1 LVGRAVV
8 NAPRDWKV
16 RDAEK
21 EKEMTTHWRKGFSSL
36 VSWILVLMLAVPPWA
51 IAQEPRTDSTEA
63 EAAKTFKQEELDQML
78 APIALYPDSLL
89 AQVLMAS
96 TYPLEVVQADRFAQ
110 QNKEL
115 QGDALAEELEKQE
128 WDPSVKSLVQFPD
141 VLAMMG
147 EKLDWTQKL
156 GDAFLAQQEDVSKT
170 VQNLRKKA
178 EDAGNLKTTQEQV
191 VKVEKEV
198 IIIES
203 AKPEVVYVPVYNPT
217 VVYGSWWWPHYP
229 PYYYYPP
236 YYPRPTLYGF
246 ATGVAIGVAWGYAWG
261 HWNWHGHGGHYGVN
275 VNINQNININKN
287 INRDRYKGDYGGKD
301 GKWQHKP
308 EHRKGVS
315 YRDNKTAQQYNRAA
329 SRDAVKSRED
339 FRGKAEAGRKDL
351 ARDTTGQTRD
361 LNKSTRQTPQTKDR
375 VQSRDPVSRPAPE
388 TRDRP
393 QGRDSAARPAP
404 DTRDRPQ
411 TRDSASRPAPQTR
424 DSAQNRDM
432 SRSAAPSRT
441 DRGSAFSGMNQGSTS
456 RNYSQRGSTSRSG
469 GGSAGM
475 SRSGGASRGG
485 GGGGRGG
492 RR

>member
-1 LVGRAVV
+1 MRKRREKMT
-8 NAPRDWKV
+8 PHWK
-16 RDAEK
+16 
-21 EKEMTTHWRKGFSSL
+21 KGFSSSI
-36 VSWILVLMLAVPPWA
+36 SWLLVLMIALPPWA
-51 IAQEPRTDSTEA
+51 IAQETNVGTTTIYR
-63 EAAKTFKQEELDQML
+63 QEELDQML

-96 TYPLEVVQADRFAQ
+96 TYPLEVVQADRWAQ

-115 QGDALAEELEKQE
+115 QGDALAEELEKQD

-156 GDAFLAQQEDVSKT
+156 GDAFLAQQEDVTNT
-170 VQNLRKKA
+170 VQNLRRKA
-178 EDAGNLKTTQEQV
+178 KEANNLNTTKEQV

-203 AKPEVVYVPVYNPT
+203 ASPQVVYVPVYNPV

-261 HWNWHGHGGHYGVN
+261 QWNWHSHSVN
-275 VNINQNININKN
+275 VNINRNINYNKN
-287 INRDRYKGDYGGKD
+287 INRDRYAKQYGSREGQWK
-301 GKWQHKP
+301 HNP

-315 YRDNKTAQQYNRAA
+315 YRDRNTAQQYNRAA
-329 SRDAVKSRED
+329 SRDAVRSRED

-351 ARDTTGQTRD
+351 ARDGAGQTRD
-361 LNKSTRQTPQTKDR
+361 LNKSTR
-375 VQSRDPVSRPAPE
+375 PAPE
-388 TRDRP
+388 TRDRA
-393 QGRDSAARPAP
+393 QSRDSAARPAP
-404 DTRDRPQ
+404 DTRDRTQ
-411 TRDSASRPAPQTR
+411 SRDAVQSRDINRGSGASKA
-424 DSAQNRDM
+424 
-432 SRSAAPSRT
+432 
-441 DRGSAFSGMNQGSTS
+441 DRGSAFSNMNQGSAS
-456 RNYSQRGSTSRSG
+456 RNYSQRGSASRSG
-469 GGSAGM
+469 GSSAGM
-475 SRSGGASRGG
+475 SRSGGTSRGGVGGGRGGGGASRVG

>member
-1 LVGRAVV
+1 VTWL
-8 NAPRDWKV
+8 
-16 RDAEK
+16 
-21 EKEMTTHWRKGFSSL
+21 
-36 VSWILVLMLAVPPWA
+36 LVLIIAVPPWA
-51 IAQEPRTDSTEA
+51 VAQEPGA
-63 EAAKTFKQEELDQML
+63 ETTTTFKQEELDQML

-96 TYPLEVVQADRFAQ
+96 TYPLEVVQADRWAKE
-110 QNKEL
+110 NKEL
-115 QGDALAEELEKQE
+115 TGDALAEALEKQD

-156 GDAFLAQQEDVSKT
+156 GDAFLAQQEDVTNT

-178 EDAGNLKTTQEQV
+178 EESGNLKTTQEQV
-191 VKVEKEV
+191 IKVEKEV
-198 IIIES
+198 IIIEP

-261 HWNWHGHGGHYGVN
+261 HWNWHHHGGHHGVN
-275 VNINQNININKN
+275 ININQNININKN
-287 INRDRYKGDYGGKD
+287 INRDRYKGDYGGSS

-329 SRDAVKSRED
+329 SRDAVKSREE
-339 FRGKAEAGRKDL
+339 FRGKAEAGRRDL
-351 ARDTTGQTRD
+351 PRDTAAGKTRD
-361 LNKSTRQTPQTKDR
+361 LNKGTRPSPETRDKA
-375 VQSRDPVSRPAPE
+375 QSRDTASRPAPQ
-388 TRDRP
+388 TRDK
-393 QGRDSAARPAP
+393 A
-404 DTRDRPQ
+404 Q
-411 TRDSASRPAPQTR
+411 TRDSASRPAPPTSDR
-424 DSAQNRDM
+424 AKSRDM
-432 SRSAAPSRT
+432 SRGSGASKT
-441 DRGSAFSGMNQGSTS
+441 DRGSAFSGMNQGSAS
-456 RNYSQRGSTSRSG
+456 RSYSNRGSTSRSG
-469 GGSAGM
+469 GY
-475 SRSGGASRGG
+475 SRGGGGGASRGG
-485 GGGGRGG
+485 GGGGG

>member
-1 LVGRAVV
+1 
-8 NAPRDWKV
+8 
-16 RDAEK
+16 
-21 EKEMTTHWRKGFSSL
+21 M
-36 VSWILVLMLAVPPWA
+36 IAVPPWA
-51 IAQEPRTDSTEA
+51 VAQEPGA
-63 EAAKTFKQEELDQML
+63 ETTTIFKQEELDQML

-96 TYPLEVVQADRFAQ
+96 TYPLEVVQADRWAKE
-110 QNKEL
+110 NKEL
-115 QGDALAEELEKQE
+115 TGDALAEALEKQD

-156 GDAFLAQQEDVSKT
+156 GDAFLAQQEDVTNT

-178 EDAGNLKTTQEQV
+178 EESGNLKTTQEQV
-191 VKVEKEV
+191 IKVEKEV
-198 IIIES
+198 IIIEP

-261 HWNWHGHGGHYGVN
+261 HWNWHHHGGHHGVN
-275 VNINQNININKN
+275 ININQNININKN
-287 INRDRYKGDYGGKD
+287 INRDRYKGDYGGSS

-329 SRDAVKSRED
+329 SRDAVKSREE
-339 FRGKAEAGRKDL
+339 FRGKAEAGRRDL
-351 ARDTTGQTRD
+351 ARDTAAGKTRD
-361 LNKSTRQTPQTKDR
+361 LNKGTRPSPETRDKA
-375 VQSRDPVSRPAPE
+375 QSRDTASRPAPQ
-388 TRDRP
+388 TRDK
-393 QGRDSAARPAP
+393 A
-404 DTRDRPQ
+404 Q
-411 TRDSASRPAPQTR
+411 TRDSASRPAPQTSDR
-424 DSAQNRDM
+424 AKSRDM
-432 SRSAAPSRT
+432 SRGSGASKT
-441 DRGSAFSGMNQGSTS
+441 DRGSAFSGMNQGSAS
-456 RNYSQRGSTSRSG
+456 RSYSNRGSTSRSG
-469 GGSAGM
+469 GY
-475 SRSGGASRGG
+475 SRGGGGGASRGG
-485 GGGGRGG
+485 GGGGG

>member
-1 LVGRAVV
+1 
-8 NAPRDWKV
+8 
-16 RDAEK
+16 
-21 EKEMTTHWRKGFSSL
+21 MTTYWQKGFRSL
-36 VSWILVLMLAVPPWA
+36 LSWILVLILALPPCA
-51 IAQEPRTDSTEA
+51 IAQEPGA
-63 EAAKTFKQEELDQML
+63 ETAAAETTKTFKKEELDQML

-96 TYPLEVVQADRFAQ
+96 TYPLEVVQADRWAKE
-110 QNKEL
+110 NKEL
-115 QGDALAEELEKQE
+115 EGDALAQELEKQE

-147 EKLDWTQKL
+147 EQLDWTQKL
-156 GDAFLAQQEDVSKT
+156 GDAFLAQQEDVSNT

-178 EDAGNLKTTQEQV
+178 KEAENLKTSEEQV

-246 ATGVAIGVAWGYAWG
+246 ATGVAVGVAWGYAWG
-261 HWNWHGHGGHYGVN
+261 HWNWHSHS
-275 VNINQNININKN
+275 VNININRNINYNKN
-287 INRDRYKGDYGGKD
+287 INRERYAKQYGGREGQWK
-301 GKWQHKP
+301 HSP

-315 YRDNKTAQQYNRAA
+315 YRDQKTAQQYNRAA
-329 SRDAVKSRED
+329 SRDAVKSREN

-351 ARDTTGQTRD
+351 ARDGAGQAKTRDTRDRAQTRD
-361 LNKSTRQTPQTKDR
+361 TS
-375 VQSRDPVSRPAPE
+375 
-388 TRDRP
+388 
-393 QGRDSAARPAP
+393 ARPSP
-404 DTRDRPQ
+404 DTRDRAQ
-411 TRDSASRPAPQTR
+411 TRDTVSRQSDTRAKPQSR
-424 DSAQNRDM
+424 DIN
-432 SRSAAPSRT
+432 RSAAPSRT

-456 RNYSQRGSTSRSG
+456 RNYSQRGN
-469 GGSAGM
+469 M

-485 GGGGRGG
+485 GGHGGGGGRM
-492 RR
+492 R